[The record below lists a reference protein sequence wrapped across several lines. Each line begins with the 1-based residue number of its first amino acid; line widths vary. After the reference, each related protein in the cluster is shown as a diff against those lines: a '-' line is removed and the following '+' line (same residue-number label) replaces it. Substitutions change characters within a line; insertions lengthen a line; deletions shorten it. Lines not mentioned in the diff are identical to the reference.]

1 MARAMWS
8 GAISFGLVNIPVKL
22 FKATAST
29 SGKQI
34 SFHQIHKTCGTRLR
48 HIRWCPKDEVEVP
61 WDEVAKGYE
70 FEKGKYVEVSDEE
83 LDALLPE
90 EDYATVAIENFVALA
105 DVDPIYYDRAYYIS
119 PDGSPKAYAL
129 LHETLGQTGRVAVA
143 RVLLRTRS
151 HLALVRVLGD
161 HLLLETMYFDGEIV
175 DPKEI
180 PGVARGKAA
189 HVDRKQLEVAQQLV
203 DSMTIDWE
211 PERYK
216 DEYSSKVKKV
226 IEKKIEGGEVVE
238 APALPAAEGGAQVVD
253 LLEALRKSVDAT
265 TARGKKHPETLADVA
280 DLRPIAEVRAG
291 ANGHGGGG
299 HAKKRQHAAHRTH
312 RSSRRGHK
320 HAS

>member
-1 MARAMWS
+1 MPRAMWS

-22 FKATAST
+22 YKGTAST
-29 SGKQI
+29 SGKQV
-34 SFHQIHKTCGTRLR
+34 SFHQIHKTCGTRIR

-90 EDYATVAIENFVALA
+90 EDYATVSIENFVALE
-105 DVDPIYYDRAYYIS
+105 DVDPIYYDRAYYVS

-129 LHETLGQTGRVAVA
+129 LHETLRKTGKVAVA

-151 HLALVRVLGD
+151 HLALVRVLED
-161 HLLLETMYFDGEIV
+161 HLLLETMYFDAEIV
-175 DPKEI
+175 DAGEI
-180 PGVARGKAA
+180 PGVPHGKAA
-189 HVDRKQLEVAQQLV
+189 HVDKKQLDVAEQLV
-203 DSMTIDWE
+203 ESMTIEWE

-216 DEYSSKVKKV
+216 DEYSAKVKKV
-226 IEKKIEGGEVVE
+226 IEEKIEGGEVVE

-253 LLEALRKSVDAT
+253 LLAALRQSVDAT
-265 TARGKKHPETLADVA
+265 KARGKKHPETLADLA
-280 DLRPIAEVRAG
+280 PSHPLAEVK
-291 ANGHGGGG
+291 GGGHG
-299 HAKKRQHAAHRTH
+299 HAKKRQHAAHRAH
-312 RSSRRGHK
+312 RSSRRKHK